1 MNNVPVTMTTPEI
14 LESKPL
20 TSASQ
25 ARALSSSIRLRILH
39 EALEPV
45 TVGHLAERFDVPRTR
60 LYYHVNRL
68 LKEGLLVQ
76 VDERMSGARVE
87 RIYRAVA
94 RMFRTGPELFDGV
107 GDSAEAAKLAAGLTL
122 DPARTESEA
131 LLEKRLLGQPTVGDV
146 RRMLVRLSEPQAK
159 EFERRLGQ
167 LCSELGEFEDAA
179 SPDPSGEYAF
189 SFVFAP
195 VGLGD
200 RP

>member
-1 MNNVPVTMTTPEI
+1 MTAPEI
-14 LESKPL
+14 LESKSL
-20 TSASQ
+20 TDASQ
-25 ARALSSSIRLRILH
+25 ARAISSPIRLRILH

-45 TVGHLAERFDVPRTR
+45 TVSDLAERFGVPRTR

-68 LKEGLLVQ
+68 VKDGLLVQ

-107 GDSAEAAKLAAGLTL
+107 GDSGEAAKLAAGLTL

-131 LLEKRLLGQPTVGDV
+131 LLEMKLLGQPTVGDV
-146 RRMLVRLSEPQAK
+146 RRMLVQLSEPQAK
-159 EFERRLGQ
+159 EFERRLGL
-167 LCSELGEFEDAA
+167 LCSELGELEEAA
-179 SPDPSGEYAF
+179 SPASSGEYAF
-189 SFVFAP
+189 SFVFALAGP
-195 VGLGD
+195 RD